1 MSQLHWS
8 TWNQQ
13 NPCGM
18 VPTCLAVGHLCWGCF
33 WSTLASFPQSLR
45 MMGRIIQ
52 EHDLAIPWGITSEL
66 QGPVKNFQLPSKL
79 IYLLS
84 SPRTATQGQRS
95 RANMY
100 VYLYIYI
107 YICVCARACHCI
119 HNMFCN
125 SDIYISL
132 YIHIFTAYIC
142 HWKGTTNQ
150 AMSWP
155 NCIPCWLQSER
166 AEPKLMRDEGG
177 AFQLKLRN
185 CGFICRDLFKSFYYG
200 KS

>member
-1 MSQLHWS
+1 MGDYQRVARPSEKL
-8 TWNQQ
+8 
-13 NPCGM
+13 PA
-18 VPTCLAVGHLCWGCF
+18 AVQINLPVE
-33 WSTLASFPQSLR
+33 FPA
-45 MMGRIIQ
+45 
-52 EHDLAIPWGITSEL
+52 DC
-66 QGPVKNFQLPSKL
+66 N
-79 IYLLS
+79 
-84 SPRTATQGQRS
+84 PRTEIQGEHVR
-95 RANMY
+95 
-100 VYLYIYI
+100 LFIYI

-125 SDIYISL
+125 SDIYIYISL

>member
-1 MSQLHWS
+1 MGDYQRVARPSEKL
-8 TWNQQ
+8 
-13 NPCGM
+13 PA
-18 VPTCLAVGHLCWGCF
+18 AVQINLPVE
-33 WSTLASFPQSLR
+33 FPA
-45 MMGRIIQ
+45 
-52 EHDLAIPWGITSEL
+52 DC
-66 QGPVKNFQLPSKL
+66 N
-79 IYLLS
+79 
-84 SPRTATQGQRS
+84 PRTEIQGEHVR
-95 RANMY
+95 
-100 VYLYIYI
+100 LFI
-107 YICVCARACHCI
+107 YICVCVRAHVIVFIICFVI
-119 HNMFCN
+119 V
-125 SDIYISL
+125 ISL